1 MCSVVCRWRHRRKRS
16 CSLAANYAAKL
27 QEVDSNTIPLYLAQY
42 YFTRGDSEQ
51 AFAMLN
57 KYTDYVAADPNTWQQ
72 SFDVI
77 MQYYQDEPVY
87 LEGVKALYQKMQNR
101 NEKNMGTLSLS
112 NGTIA

>member
-1 MCSVVCRWRHRRKRS
+1 
-16 CSLAANYAAKL
+16 
-27 QEVDSNTIPLYLAQY
+27 
-42 YFTRGDSEQ
+42 
-51 AFAMLN
+51 MLN